1 MWQVRWCNHFA
12 CLLLSIIKGT
22 PMPLY
27 YSVDYNHL
35 TNDGDY
41 FIRIHPQGSA
51 SEAELAQGISEQI
64 GHNVIAV
71 KGMLEAFPTQLAQIL
86 ASGKSAAIADF
97 MGISVSARLQ
107 PGSKITD
114 PNYVLRREDIELHIN
129 INPKAALA
137 RELLNLLLEQ
147 KQAFIKVNN
156 TAAKPLLTDVLDFA
170 TQKKNQYSPSSPLGL
185 NGAHFSVPKQLNALP
200 SECGVFFK
208 LADKSEVRASIYSTY
223 KQDEIHC
230 LVPSSVSGTVSIIL
244 RQYNGNDLEETTLD
258 NIAEST

>member
-1 MWQVRWCNHFA
+1 
-12 CLLLSIIKGT
+12 
-22 PMPLY
+22 MPIY

-71 KGMLEAFPTQLAQIL
+71 KGMLEAFPSQLAQIL

-129 INPKAALA
+129 INPKANLA

-156 TAAKPLLTDVLDFA
+156 TAAKPPTHRCFRLCHPEEKPIQPQQPTGPKRRAFQRPQA
-170 TQKKNQYSPSSPLGL
+170 TERIAQ
-185 NGAHFSVPKQLNALP
+185 
-200 SECGVFFK
+200 
-208 LADKSEVRASIYSTY
+208 RMRR
-223 KQDEIHC
+223 
-230 LVPSSVSGTVSIIL
+230 IL
-244 RQYNGNDLEETTLD
+244 YN
-258 NIAEST
+258 